1 MSRELNLVPQIESDT
16 KGTVKSSKTIIITLL
31 LVVLFV
37 GGSFGYRIGR
47 EYLLNKKIVDLNN
60 ELALGNEK
68 LKEKDELDQQIAAT
82 KQQITK
88 AEQLKLLMNVD
99 TDKLIQELYKL
110 VEVDGVQ
117 ITSINYTA
125 GTKPSIAIN
134 GKSSNK
140 ESIQK
145 MWANLRESEKF
156 IDSHVNNWSGD
167 GEISFSLN
175 ITVKGGSE
183 NEKQN

>member
-88 AEQLKLLMNVD
+88 AEQ
-99 TDKLIQELYKL
+99 
-110 VEVDGVQ
+110 
-117 ITSINYTA
+117 
-125 GTKPSIAIN
+125 
-134 GKSSNK
+134 
-140 ESIQK
+140 
-145 MWANLRESEKF
+145 
-156 IDSHVNNWSGD
+156 
-167 GEISFSLN
+167 
-175 ITVKGGSE
+175 
-183 NEKQN
+183 